1 MIARHQAP
9 HFDRRVLKSTL
20 LLLTPFFF
28 VLLATPIDLPG
39 LLAAR
44 EGRFAVLVMPI
55 ASLCAVTLAWW
66 RRCRRD
72 SISPRRIGRG
82 I

>member
-1 MIARHQAP
+1 MIARHQDP
-9 HFDRRVLKSTL
+9 HFGRRVLESTL
-20 LLLTPFFF
+20 LLLTPFFLA
-28 VLLATPIDLPG
+28 LLATQVD

-44 EGRFAVLVMPI
+44 EGRSAVLAVLI

-66 RRCRRD
+66 RRRRRD
-72 SISPRRIGRG
+72 STSPRRIGRG